1 MSKELTKQ
9 MLVDEGIQIHWDQEN
24 NAWCVMKWSRK
35 NKSKKMVLNKLK
47 ESILKRK
54 HKYAPDKE
62 YPGYV
67 WSKTGSK
74 GYKSTTVATGRL
86 IYAYFVGD
94 IPAGYE
100 IDHID
105 NNPFN
110 NSLNNLRLLTKEENL
125 RKRYSDNPGMCN
137 NHYEYCKKHNLTV
150 DK

>member
-1 MSKELTKQ
+1 MT
-9 MLVDEGIQIHWDQEN
+9 
-24 NAWCVMKWSRK
+24 
-35 NKSKKMVLNKLK
+35 LNKLK
-47 ESILKRK
+47 ESILRRK

-94 IPAGYE
+94 IPEGYE
-100 IDHID
+100 VDHID

-110 NSLNNLRLLTKEENL
+110 NYYNPDDPNDPRNNLRLLTKQENL
-125 RKRYSDNPGMCN
+125 RKRYSDNPNMSN
-137 NHYEYCKKHNLTV
+137 NHYEYCKNHNIPL
-150 DK
+150 KQ